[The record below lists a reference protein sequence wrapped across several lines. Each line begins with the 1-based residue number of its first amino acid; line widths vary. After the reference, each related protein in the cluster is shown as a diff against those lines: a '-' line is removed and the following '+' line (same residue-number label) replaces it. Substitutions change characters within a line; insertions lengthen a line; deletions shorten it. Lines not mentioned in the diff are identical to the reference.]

1 MALNKGEGAGF
12 IYLSVANGKLV
23 RQHREPN
30 PNTTTRV
37 NKNGKTVHE
46 EFFRDLVGNIVN
58 IEVAPDRGYGKSWN
72 VTFQDGDDKYMVQ
85 MQYSGRYSSSF
96 LKALPNVNPSEP
108 VKFMPWEM
116 DDKNKPGKTITGVT
130 MYQNDGNGWVKI
142 LPAYTKDE
150 PNGLPEMKKV
160 RVKGQDVWDDS
171 DMMSFL
177 EEKAKEW
184 CASLSNA
191 YASDDNTPD
200 EEAPF

>member
-142 LPAYTKDE
+142 LPAYTKDD

-177 EEKAKEW
+177 EEKVKEW
-184 CASLSNA
+184 LGG
-191 YASDDNTPD
+191 DDSAVYDPND
-200 EEAPF
+200 DAPF